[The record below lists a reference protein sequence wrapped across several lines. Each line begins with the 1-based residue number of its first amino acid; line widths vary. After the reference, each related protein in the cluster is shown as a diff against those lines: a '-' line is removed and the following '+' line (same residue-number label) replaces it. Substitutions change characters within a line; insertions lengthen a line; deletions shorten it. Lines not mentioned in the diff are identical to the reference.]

1 MYKHNSTIH
10 SFIHLSIYTL
20 SDVYLYI
27 SKVLFSP
34 CHIKLT
40 IYLYC
45 IQRYILLCHFNF
57 NSTISSSSSY
67 NFPNKAPLYYYFVAL
82 CYYIQILCIY
92 MNVYYTRYYIIHI
105 SIYIVF
111 MCTQYIFFLLQFH
124 KICNPF
130 SAITALKHNN
140 NGFVN
145 YLYNRNLKTRDFRWN
160 F

>member
-1 MYKHNSTIH
+1 MYVYKHNSAIH
-10 SFIHLSIYTL
+10 PSISTSTLSLSL

-27 SKVLFSP
+27 SKVLFSAY
-34 CHIKLT
+34 HIKLT
-40 IYLYC
+40 IYLYTFYC
-45 IQRYILLCHFNF
+45 AILTY
-57 NSTISSSSSY
+57 NSTISSSPY
-67 NFPNKAPLYYYFVAL
+67 NFPNKAPV
-82 CYYIQILCIY
+82 ILLFCCPAITY
-92 MNVYYTRYYIIHI
+92 KILRQY
-105 SIYIVF
+105 IYIHLSVY
-111 MCTQYIFFLLQFH
+111 MYMYVRCLCTHNIYFSCYSFN